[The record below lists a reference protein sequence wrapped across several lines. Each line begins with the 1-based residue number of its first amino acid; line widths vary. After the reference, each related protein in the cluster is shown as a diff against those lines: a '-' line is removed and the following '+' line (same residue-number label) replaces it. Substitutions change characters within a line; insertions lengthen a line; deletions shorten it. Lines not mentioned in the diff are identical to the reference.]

1 MTKPNRS
8 VNYVDVV
15 CDIRQI
21 ERITEALQDIIR
33 QWQDFNDFEKLDL
46 WVDLQIDDWFRLI
59 DGRCRRKKRTLPRRQ
74 GSVTDC

>member
-1 MTKPNRS
+1 MTKADRS

-21 ERITEALQDIIR
+21 ERIVESLQDIIR
-33 QWQDFNDFEKLDL
+33 QWRDFNDFEKLDL

-59 DGRCRRKKRTLPRRQ
+59 DGCRRKKRTLPPRQ
-74 GSVTDC
+74 GSVTDS

>member
-1 MTKPNRS
+1 MTKADRS

-21 ERITEALQDIIR
+21 ERIVESLQDIIR
-33 QWQDFNDFEKLDL
+33 QWRDFNDFEKLDL

-59 DGRCRRKKRTLPRRQ
+59 DGRRCRQSHSGRGYYSQK
-74 GSVTDC
+74 

>member
-1 MTKPNRS
+1 MTKADRS

-21 ERITEALQDIIR
+21 ERIVESLQDIIR
-33 QWQDFNDFEKLDL
+33 QWRDFNDFEKLDL

-59 DGRCRRKKRTLPRRQ
+59 DGCRRKKRTLPSRQ
-74 GSVTDC
+74 GSVTDS